1 MQDEDQIV
9 DYQMILEKAKV
20 DKPRVFFFVRQLQ
33 ITFILTR
40 SLIRV
45 FAPALLHKFMIKLKH
60 LCQNIHQN
68 FLLMIDMI
76 LKEFFL
82 QTQINAPYDQMNKHE
97 LFDCTR
103 RGLNVT

>member
-1 MQDEDQIV
+1 MEQSNALDEDQIV
-9 DYQMILEKAKV
+9 DYQMVLEKAQV

-45 FAPALLHKFMIKLKH
+45 FTPTLLHKFMIKLKH

-82 QTQINAPYDQMNKHE
+82 
-97 LFDCTR
+97 
-103 RGLNVT
+103 